1 MFDFKGLISALLRKN
16 DDNPVGDLKS
26 ATIWVQELP
35 QHDIHQAL
43 KEIIKALGDLNK
55 SEDTALKERIRVILY
70 LDEKARSL
78 QNTLCRDY
86 LAVINDVTAQE
97 RQYLPSIQMFWEE
110 MAAGYQNCIRTYAKN
125 PGGKIREQMP
135 LVTAKA
141 IHFQAM
147 QAKWKLIHY
156 LPVDANIWRRLH
168 RLYNFAEQ
176 EKIERVP
183 VSLYSKQEETS
194 CTSEYLQPM
203 MLHLANPASLLPDQI
218 EMIDFWLDSWA
229 KSLVI
234 ESEFRPQR
242 QIYAVN
248 LGDTKPARKLRRN
261 MLGEHYRYW
270 GFELLQVHIS
280 KIIDQLKQ
288 GEVPARLKLGEACRL
303 PACMDLIEEV
313 SLRWAGK
320 VTTRKHER
328 IQAEKTLLVTESLAD
343 IIKLLK
349 GGKPAASS
357 AATYRIETRRSSD
370 MAAPTISGEPDLF
383 QTGAQQWQVENES
396 LSGYGVTF
404 DRSGPG
410 EQLRIG
416 TLVALKPPMGQGGLC
431 IGIVRRIQNAP
442 PRTVNAGIQTLS
454 QTPVLVELHPL
465 AGEGGKARYAI
476 YLPELAR
483 MNQGRSLLI
492 HSQMYSAGR
501 MIRLLAQGKDYTIR
515 LQTAVEQHSD
525 YVRTGFDVVAK
536 HA

>member
-1 MFDFKGLISALLRKN
+1 MFDFKGLISALLRKK

-43 KEIIKALGDLNK
+43 KEIIKALGELNK
-55 SEDTALKERIRVILY
+55 NENTSLKERIRVLLY
-70 LDEKARSL
+70 LDEKARGL

-86 LAVINDVTAQE
+86 LSVIDDMTAQD

-110 MAAGYQNCIRTYAKN
+110 MSVGYQNCIRAYAKN

-147 QAKWKLIHY
+147 QAKWKLLHY
-156 LPVDANIWRRLH
+156 LPVDSTIWRRLH
-168 RLYNFAEQ
+168 RLYSFAEM

-183 VSLYSKQEETS
+183 VPLYAKQEETS
-194 CTSEYLQPM
+194 CASEYLQPM
-203 MLHLANPASLLPDQI
+203 MLHLANPASLQPGQI

-261 MLGEHYRYW
+261 MLGDHYRYW

-280 KIIDQLKQ
+280 KIVEQLKQ
-288 GEVPARLKLGEACRL
+288 GEAPARLKLGETCRL
-303 PACMDLIEEV
+303 PVCLELIEEI
-313 SLRWAGK
+313 SQRWAGK
-320 VTTRKHER
+320 STTRKHER
-328 IQAEKTLLVTESLAD
+328 IQAEKTLLVTESFVS
-343 IIKLLK
+343 IIKQLK
-349 GGKPAASS
+349 SGKAASS
-357 AATYRIETRRSSD
+357 AAATYRIESRRSSD
-370 MAAPTISGEPDLF
+370 MAAPTITGEPDLF
-383 QTGAQQWQVENES
+383 KISAQQWQVENES

-404 DRSGPG
+404 DRTGSG
-410 EQLRIG
+410 EQLKIG
-416 TLVALKPPMGQGGLC
+416 TLVALKPPTGQGGLC
-431 IGIVRRIQNAP
+431 VGIVRRIQNAP
-442 PRTVNAGIQTLS
+442 PRTVSAGIQTLS

-465 AGEGGKARYAI
+465 AGEGGKASLAI

-492 HSQMYSAGR
+492 SSQIYSPSR
-501 MIRLLAQGKDYTIR
+501 MIRLKAQGKDYTIR

-536 HA
+536 HT

>member
-1 MFDFKGLISALLRKN
+1 MFDFKGMISALLRKK

-55 SEDTALKERIRVILY
+55 NEETALKERIRILLY
-70 LDEKARSL
+70 LDEKARGL

-86 LAVINDVTAQE
+86 LGSINDAASE
-97 RQYLPSIQMFWEE
+97 ARQYLPSIQMFWEE
-110 MAAGYQNCIRTYAKN
+110 MATGYQNCVRVYAKN

-147 QAKWKLIHY
+147 QAKWKHFHY
-156 LPVDANIWRRLH
+156 LPVDSAIWRRLH
-168 RLYNFAEQ
+168 RLYSFAER

-183 VSLYSKQEETS
+183 VALYAKQEETS

-218 EMIDFWLDSWA
+218 EMIDFWLDAWA

-248 LGDTKPARKLRRN
+248 LSDTKPARKLRRN
-261 MLGEHYRYW
+261 MLGDHYRYW
-270 GFELLQVHIS
+270 GYELLQVHIS
-280 KIIDQLKQ
+280 KIVDQLKQ

-303 PACMDLIEEV
+303 PGCLELIEEV

-320 VTTRKHER
+320 ATTRKHER
-328 IQAEKTLLVTESLAD
+328 IQAEKTLLVTESFAS
-343 IIKLLK
+343 IIKQLK
-349 GGKPAASS
+349 SGKPTGGA
-357 AATYRIETRRSSD
+357 AATYRIESRRSSD
-370 MAAPTISGEPDLF
+370 MAAPTITGEPDLF
-383 QTGAQQWQVENES
+383 KIGAQQWQVENES

-404 DRSGPG
+404 DRNGPG
-410 EQLRIG
+410 DQLRIG
-416 TLVALKPPMGQGGLC
+416 TLVSLKSPSGQGLC
-431 IGIVRRIQNAP
+431 VGIVRRIQNTP

-465 AGEGGKARYAI
+465 AGEGGKASLAI
-476 YLPELAR
+476 YLPELAK

-492 HSQMYSAGR
+492 PSQIYNAGR
-501 MIRLLAQGKDYTIR
+501 MMRLKAQGKDYTIR
-515 LQTAVEQHSD
+515 LQIAVEQHND
-525 YVRTGFDVVAK
+525 YVRAGFDVVAK